1 MKKFISA
8 VAFATVAGGA
18 WAQVPEL
25 GDVLG
30 ELSTTELDAFNTELD
45 TAVEPMLD
53 IDLDVS
59 FDIAIVNEAVS
70 QGLITE
76 QDAEDLSG
84 ALAVIEDNAG
94 YFNFDF
100 EEFIADAIG
109 QGWATPAQISE
120 VMVVF
125 DRLPPAAKSIIGDE
139 SFNPFEGLA
148 CSSSDVADCSA
159 TRNSALASVITDND
173 LEDLFYQQALVA
185 KSDAFTWL
193 DSDTLRDTTNNA
205 NTTEDQYDYVDA
217 LAATPNL
224 NNPTD
229 CIPSCTY
236 PSGQ

>member
-1 MKKFISA
+1 MKKIISA
-8 VAFATVAGGA
+8 VAFATVANGA

-30 ELSTTELDAFNTELD
+30 ELSTTELEAFNTELD

-109 QGWATPAQISE
+109 QGWATPSEISS

-125 DRLPPAAKSIIGDE
+125 DRLPPAAKTIIGDE
-139 SFNPFEGLA
+139 SFNPFEAFECGSTVA
-148 CSSSDVADCSA
+148 TTCSSVKNSQLVAAIGDSDLVSD
-159 TRNSALASVITDND
+159 
-173 LEDLFYQQALVA
+173 FYDEALVD
-185 KSDAFTWL
+185 KSDAFKWY
-193 DSDTLRDTTNNA
+193 DNDTLRSATTPE
-205 NTTEDQYDYVDA
+205 TLEQYQTAVA
-217 LAATPNL
+217 TAAGSSDECVTACSL
-224 NNPTD
+224 D
-229 CIPSCTY
+229 
-236 PSGQ
+236 

>member
-1 MKKFISA
+1 MKKIISA
-8 VAFATVAGGA
+8 VAFATVATSA

-109 QGWATPAQISE
+109 QGWATPSEISA
-120 VMVVF
+120 VMLVF
-125 DRLPPAAKSIIGDE
+125 DRLPPAAKTIIGDE
-139 SFNPFEGLA
+139 TFNPFEGLA
-148 CSSSDVADCSA
+148 CTGGDAENDCG
-159 TRNSALASVITDND
+159 SVKNESLVDAIGDSGLVT
-173 LEDLFYQQALVA
+173 EFYNQALVD
-185 KSDAFTWL
+185 KSDAFKWY
-193 DSDTLRDTTNNA
+193 DNDTLRSGSTAETWD
-205 NTTEDQYDYVDA
+205 DYQAA
-217 LAATPNL
+217 LATQTGVTNC
-224 NNPTD
+224 NPQCD
-229 CIPSCTY
+229 LD
-236 PSGQ
+236 

>member
-1 MKKFISA
+1 MKKIISA
-8 VAFATVAGGA
+8 VAFATVANGA

-59 FDIAIVNEAVS
+59 FDIAVVNEAVS

-125 DRLPPAAKSIIGDE
+125 DRLPVAAKSIIGDKD
-139 SFNPFEGLA
+139 FQPFESLSCTDAGA
-148 CSSSDVADCSA
+148 SSCTSDK
-159 TRNSALASVITDND
+159 NSALIVALGGDENAQIVSD
-173 LEDLFYQQALVA
+173 FYSQALVA
-185 KSDAFTWL
+185 NSDSFEFVGPGVQRQLTG
-193 DSDTLRDTTNNA
+193 SDNK
-205 NTTEDQYDYVDA
+205 EDYMDA
-217 LAATPNL
+217 LEALNVNATE
-224 NNPTD
+224 T
-229 CIPSCTY
+229 CSSGCTL
-236 PSGQ
+236 QFEDED

>member
-1 MKKFISA
+1 MKKIISA
-8 VAFATVAGGA
+8 VAFATVATSA

-109 QGWATPAQISE
+109 Q
-120 VMVVF
+120 
-125 DRLPPAAKSIIGDE
+125 
-139 SFNPFEGLA
+139 EGN
-148 CSSSDVADCSA
+148 
-159 TRNSALASVITDND
+159 TR
-173 LEDLFYQQALVA
+173 
-185 KSDAFTWL
+185 AF
-193 DSDTLRDTTNNA
+193 RK
-205 NTTEDQYDYVDA
+205 
-217 LAATPNL
+217 
-224 NNPTD
+224 
-229 CIPSCTY
+229 
-236 PSGQ
+236 